1 MVKKRSNRNKSNR
14 RFRPRRAVD
23 SADPPGVN
31 THPWYSMVCFFKHD
45 DVTTNFTL
53 NWSSFNQYF
62 TEMYGINNHDIE
74 IKVYRIRAWGPV
86 ARGASQANSGD
97 LGMEVYSI
105 IDLAETSSGQSEPL
119 FIKVDF
125 AAVNKRSHLSYRLP
139 SAHRQ
144 TVVSSGTNQ
153 PFAFFNGCELVYV
166 NIKWRFHRTNT
177 TMRAQW
183 LAEQLR
189 LHSSTTPPTPVP
201 SDSDGESSSDC
212 E

>member
-1 MVKKRSNRNKSNR
+1 MVKKRANRKSNR
-14 RFRPRRAVD
+14 QFRRRFTDR
-23 SADPPGVN
+23 ADPPAVN

-53 NWSSFNQYF
+53 NYASFNSYF

-74 IKVYRIRAWGPV
+74 IKINRIRCWGPV
-86 ARGASQANSGD
+86 ARGASQANSSD

-119 FIKVDF
+119 YIKIDY
-125 AAVNKRSHLSYRLP
+125 AAVDKRSHLAYRLP

-177 TMRAQW
+177 TMRAKW

-189 LHSSTTPPTPVP
+189 LHASTTTPAEYQ
-201 SDSDGESSSDC
+201 SGEETDTSLS

>member
-1 MVKKRSNRNKSNR
+1 MVKKRVNRSNKKFN
-14 RFRPRRAVD
+14 RPRGRRDV
-23 SADPPGVN
+23 ADPPPVN
-31 THPWYSMVCFFKHD
+31 THPWYRMVCFFKHD

-53 NWSSFNQYF
+53 NYASFNSYF

-74 IKVYRIRAWGPV
+74 IRVNRIRCWGPI
-86 ARGASQANSGD
+86 ARGASQSNSSD
-97 LGMEVYSI
+97 LGMEVYSL

-119 FIKVDF
+119 YIKLDY
-125 AAVNKRSHLSYRLP
+125 AAVNKRSHLAYRLP

-144 TVVSSGTNQ
+144 TVLSSGTPQ

-166 NIKWRFHRTNT
+166 NIFWRFHRTNT

-183 LAEQLR
+183 LAQQQR
-189 LHSSTTPPTPVP
+189 HLHTITPVTTDSE
-201 SDSDGESSSDC
+201 SDSEVSLH